1 MKNKALEFYKRK
13 LEPLKTSK
21 NNIIN
26 FSTMDQKT
34 VYASYKIN
42 KRIAQTNKLH
52 KISESLILSTIKNAI
67 GVMFDEKSLKEVE
80 NISLSNNTV
89 SSKIDEIS
97 QWVELIERVNLSKR
111 SSLNSQMYKAYLSL
125 LFSYVIYYGWINLTR
140 ICYFVNRLFQ
150 V

>member
-1 MKNKALEFYKRK
+1 M
-13 LEPLKTSK
+13 
-21 NNIIN
+21 
-26 FSTMDQKT
+26 
-34 VYASYKIN
+34 YASYKIN

-97 QWVELIERVNLSKR
+97 
-111 SSLNSQMYKAYLSL
+111 
-125 LFSYVIYYGWINLTR
+125 
-140 ICYFVNRLFQ
+140 
-150 V
+150 